1 VSGSFRRR
9 LLVLT
14 AAGILARL
22 AFAAF
27 EPATYPVADETMW
40 LTWGTRILPSPD
52 VAFSPLR
59 LRFIFHPPL
68 YLYFLGVVFA
78 LSGTLGAVKIVQ
90 AMVGGLLTPAL
101 GLIGRPVLGER
112 PGLVAAA
119 IAAFYPELVWFS
131 AHFWS
136 ETLFTVLLWWGFER
150 LLVADADAS
159 PRTAAVAGALLGLA
173 VLTRETVLYFLPIAA
188 VWLAW
193 RRAGGGRRAAIV
205 LAMAALV
212 VLPWTVRNAL
222 VFHAFVPV
230 STAGALNL
238 WQGNTHLSRQKVYE
252 EYWSVHG
259 RIEKYRHS
267 RRRAIESILARQPWW
282 LFEKVR
288 DEMPQFWAA
297 HGQPIVHLERGAYGD
312 VPRPVAG
319 AAIAVVLVP
328 YLAVLALFVLG
339 IAVLPLNRGA
349 TLLLTFLVFY
359 VLLHVAAHGY
369 PRYRLPALPV
379 LFLGAG
385 SGWAYLHSRSRW
397 RPPRRRLV
405 AAVAVALA
413 LVLSV
418 GPSLVSWATRPW
430 PPAWSEAHDDT
441 GPHGTAPGRSPDA
454 DEP

>member
-22 AFAAF
+22 AFVAF

-40 LTWGTRILPSPD
+40 LTWGTRVLPSPD

-68 YLYFLGVVFA
+68 YLYFLGSVFT
-78 LSGTLGAVKIVQ
+78 LFGTLGAVKVVQ
-90 AMVGGLLTPAL
+90 AVVGGLLTPAL
-101 GLIGRPVLGER
+101 GLIGGRVLGER

-119 IAAFYPELVWFS
+119 VAAFYPELVWFS

-150 LLVADADAS
+150 LLAADGDAS

-193 RRAGGGRRAAIV
+193 RRVGGRRRAAVV
-205 LAMAALV
+205 LALAALV
-212 VLPWTVRNAL
+212 VLPWTVRNAIA
-222 VFHAFVPV
+222 FHAFVPV

-238 WQGNTHLSRQKVYE
+238 WQGNTHLSRQEVYE

-267 RRRAIESILARQPWW
+267 RRRAIESILERQPWW

-312 VPRPVAG
+312 VPRPVAY
-319 AAIAVVLVP
+319 AAIAIVLVP
-328 YLAVLALFVLG
+328 YLAVLALFVVG

-349 TLLLTFLVFY
+349 VLLLAFLVFY

-369 PRYRLPALPV
+369 PRYRVPALPV
-379 LFLGAG
+379 LFLVAGAG
-385 SGWAYLHSRSRW
+385 WAFLRSRPRS
-397 RPPRRRLV
+397 RPPRGRL
-405 AAVAVALA
+405 AAAAAVALA

-418 GPSLVSWATRPW
+418 GPSLVTWATRPW
-430 PPAWSEAHDDT
+430 PPAWSEAHDEV
-441 GPHGTAPGRSPDA
+441 GPHGSAPGPAPDA